1 MIIPIGTEKEDL
13 KVRKNII
20 TAFYAEWN
28 RNNPERR
35 VFNDDLNDYIYV
47 VYLSMDETR
56 RHAAKRY
63 NSTLAV
69 LQLDTIL
76 KKAKRIGNPL
86 PVKQGSKNQKVFSKI
101 LKMECK
107 LEEIGT
113 VKLLVGIKK
122 TTSEKIQYCI
132 TTLEQ

>member
-1 MIIPIGTEKEDL
+1 
-13 KVRKNII
+13 
-20 TAFYAEWN
+20 
-28 RNNPERR
+28 
-35 VFNDDLNDYIYV
+35 
-47 VYLSMDETR
+47 MDETR

>member
-13 KVRKNII
+13 KARKNII

-101 LKMECK
+101 LKMECE

-122 TTSEKIQYCI
+122 TTGEKIQYCI